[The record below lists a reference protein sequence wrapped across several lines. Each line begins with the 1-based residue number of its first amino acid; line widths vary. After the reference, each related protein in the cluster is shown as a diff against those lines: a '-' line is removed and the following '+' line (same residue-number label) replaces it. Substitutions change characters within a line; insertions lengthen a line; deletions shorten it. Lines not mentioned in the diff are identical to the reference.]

1 MSQFILAIDQ
11 GTTSSR
17 AILFNK
23 KGQIE
28 SVDQQ
33 EFTQHFP
40 QDGWVEHD
48 ANEIYDSVI
57 SVCHKAIQQAGI
69 KGADISAIGITNQRE
84 TTILWN
90 KKTGEPIYRAI
101 VWQDRRTAD
110 FCQSLKDQNL
120 ESKVADKTGLL
131 LDPYFSASKI
141 RWILENVEGAR
152 QKAEAGELAFGTVDC
167 YLLWKLTGEHKT
179 DVTNASRTL
188 LFNIHDLQW
197 DQELLDMFDVPASLL
212 PKVEASSC
220 EFGETKSEIFGSPV
234 LVGGIAG
241 DQQAALIGQA
251 CFKEGM
257 AKSTYGT
264 GCFLI
269 QNTGEK
275 PLKSHHRLL
284 TTIAYQVGD
293 TVHYA
298 LEGSIFMAGATIQWI
313 RDGLKLIHNASETS
327 DLAQQV
333 GANNSVYMVPAFTG
347 LGAPY
352 WDPNAR
358 GAIMGLTRDTGIAEI
373 VTAGLQSVC
382 YQTRDLLDA
391 MAKDEAVPQRIRVD
405 GGMVVNDWVVQF
417 LADVMDLP
425 IQRPA
430 VTETTA
436 LGVAYL
442 AGIAAGVYQDLDEV
456 GQLWEQE
463 QQFEPQMNRAER
475 ERLYNGWL
483 DAVSRVRTTH

>member
-57 SVCHKAIQQAGI
+57 SVCQKAIQQAGI
-69 KGADISAIGITNQRE
+69 NGADISAIGITNQRE
-84 TTILWN
+84 TTILWD

-101 VWQDRRTAD
+101 VWQDRRTAE
-110 FCQSLKDQNL
+110 FCQSLKDQDF
-120 ESKVADKTGLL
+120 EPKVADKTGLL

-212 PKVEASSC
+212 PIVEASSC
-220 EFGETKSEIFGSPV
+220 EFGETTAEIFGSPI

-442 AGIAAGVYQDLDEV
+442 AGIAAGVYRDLDEV

-463 QQFEPQMNRAER
+463 QQFEPQMDRAER

-483 DAVSRVRTTH
+483 DAVSRVRTTP